1 MRGIQTPPGTI
12 MEVFKTLP
20 EGTLAELINGS
31 IYRSPAP
38 TPKHQRI
45 VRELAFE
52 LSASV
57 KRNNKGE
64 IFFAPCDVFLDE
76 ELNAVQ
82 PDIIFI
88 SKEKSKIVLE
98 DDSIHGVP
106 DILIEV
112 LSKGN
117 ANHDAVR
124 KKELYQRFGVREYWI
139 INPDTKESIGYILQD
154 RIYTACGS
162 FNAKIKSIVLNQEF
176 PF

>member
-1 MRGIQTPPGTI
+1 MRGTPLRAN

-20 EGTLAELINGS
+20 EGTLAEIINGS
-31 IYRSPAP
+31 ICYRSPTP

-52 LSASV
+52 LSAFV

-88 SKEKSKIVLE
+88 SKEKSKIILE

-117 ANHDAVR
+117 ASHDGVR
-124 KKELYQRFGVREYWI
+124 KKELYQRFSVREYWI
-139 INPDTKESIGYILQD
+139 IDPDTKESIGYSLHD
-154 RIYTACGS
+154 RIYVSCGS
-162 FNAKIKSIVLNQEF
+162 FQSKIKSIVLNQEF
-176 PF
+176 LF